1 MIYRITIIL
10 YLFLFSFSSFAQPG
24 DPSQVVEILPGTQR
38 QIYRKLPDGTELQ
51 ILAGTVRLKQGNSL
65 FYCDSCVIN
74 SNANVFEAFG
84 NVHINDDDTANL
96 YAGYLRYL
104 TDKKYA
110 YLKRNVKLTDGHGTL
125 TTNELEYDLVS
136 SIGTYKNGGRVVNK
150 KSVITSKEGIYYADI
165 RDVYFK
171 KNVELND
178 PAYNLKTDSILYNT
192 ETQVARFIAETF
204 IKDSSGRT
212 IRTREGYYDIKGGRS
227 EFSQRTRIIDRSM
240 IIEGNEIINDDVSG
254 TVQIRGNG
262 VLIDTAQGVNI
273 LANEIFAN
281 KRKAAYMATKKPLM
295 IIKQEK
301 DSIYITADT
310 LFSARL
316 SDLYETPLPVSNT
329 KPTKKASTIKSKT
342 NDSTD
347 RYFEAF
353 RNVRIFSDSIQA
365 ISDSMFYSFKDSVFR
380 LFDDPIVWSNKSQL
394 TGDTIYLFIKNKKAD
409 RVRVFENS
417 FLISEQEAGVF
428 NQIKAT
434 RMDGFFHEGIID
446 SLRAKGSAETIYF
459 IQDEDSAYTGINQTS
474 SDALD
479 VYFQKGDLTKIV
491 LRSAVK
497 GTLWPITQKTK
508 GEMRLNGFQWRETLR
523 PKTKYELF
531 E

>member
-24 DPSQVVEILPGTQR
+24 EVVEILSGTQR

-84 NVHINDDDTANL
+84 NVHINDDDTANI

-125 TTNELEYDLVS
+125 TTNDLEYDLVS

-165 RDVYFK
+165 KDVYFK

-192 ETQVARFIAETF
+192 ETQIAQFISETL

-212 IRTREGYYDIKGGRS
+212 ILTNAGFYDIKGGRS
-227 EFSQRTRIIDRSM
+227 EFSQRTRIVDRSM
-240 IIEGNEIINDDVSG
+240 IIEGDEIVNDDVSG

-316 SDLYETPLPVSNT
+316 SDLYVTPVPMVINNN
-329 KPTKKASTIKSKT
+329 PTKKARTIKAKAKT
-342 NDSTD
+342 TDSTD

-353 RNVRIFSDSIQA
+353 RNVRIFSDSVQA
-365 ISDSMFYSFKDSVFR
+365 ISDSMFYSFRDSVFR
-380 LFDDPIVWSNKSQL
+380 LFDDPVVWSNKSQL
-394 TGDTIYLFIKNKKAD
+394 TGDTIYLFTKNKKTD
-409 RVRVFENS
+409 RVKIFENS

-428 NQIKAT
+428 NQVKAT
-434 RMDGFFHEGIID
+434 RMDGYFHEGIID
-446 SLRAKGSAETIYF
+446 SLHAKGNAETIYF

-479 VYFQKGDLTKIV
+479 VYFQKGELTKIV
-491 LRSAVK
+491 LRSALK
-497 GTLWPITQKTK
+497 GTLWPIGQKTK
-508 GEMRLNGFQWRETLR
+508 GEMRLTGFQWREALR